1 MNITDLDTKDV
12 EQGKICGKTSDFYVP
27 LGTGIRSQARFEEG
41 LEFCEN
47 IGGNMA
53 VIGRQTFLHVSH
65 QHLDYFRGDSM
76 PFSHN
81 INLEIVP
88 MSNTLTLCCE
98 V

>member
-12 EQGKICGKTSDFYVP
+12 EQGKICGNTSAFYVP
-27 LGTGIRSQARFEEG
+27 RGTWIHSKVGFEDG

-47 IGGNMA
+47 IGGKMA

-65 QHLDYFRGDSM
+65 QHLDYLRGHSM
-76 PFSHN
+76 PN
-81 INLEIVP
+81 N
-88 MSNTLTLCCE
+88 LTLCCE